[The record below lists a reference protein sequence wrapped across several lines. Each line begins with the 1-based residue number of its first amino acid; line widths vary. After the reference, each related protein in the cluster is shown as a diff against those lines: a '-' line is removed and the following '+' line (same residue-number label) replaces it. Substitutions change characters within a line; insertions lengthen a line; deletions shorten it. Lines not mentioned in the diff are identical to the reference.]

1 MAKRTDISFAEHF
14 LPLILSGQKTVT
26 SRLIRNPGASDGRLT
41 DGQIADLLARCP
53 CEAGQR
59 VTMTIGNQPKGDLE
73 IVDVSVKRVDEFS
86 QAQAIQEGFEDV
98 QSFCNEL
105 AGIYGAEAVSGNALM
120 WVVAFKLL

>member
-26 SRLIRNPGASDGRLT
+26 SRLIRNPGASDGLT

-53 CEAGQR
+53 WEAGQR

-86 QAQAIQEGFEDV
+86 EAQAIQEGFEDV

-105 AGIYGAEAVSGNALM
+105 ARIYGAEAVSGDALM